1 MHRALPKRGGYVLLL
16 TLGIIAL
23 ASIALAGLARHSL
36 NLATSAGQAADDLQR
51 RWGLLSV
58 RHVLVDRT
66 NEILEAQV
74 PDELASL
81 PPWPKPAQVSASFLL
96 GDQQFTVTLADED
109 AKVDLN
115 TIYTRKRDR
124 LLPAIR
130 RLSRGA
136 QFAAPDV
143 RLTPNAGSGTPFTSW
158 GQVFE
163 LASLP
168 NEKNA
173 SVALVSIGDEMTCWG
188 SGRLNLRR
196 ASDAAVR
203 EIASL
208 ALPAKE
214 VGELVQNRKNWG
226 GQGVEELLD
235 ELELKRPQYLAARR
249 LLGTESRNFSLWV
262 EIEDG
267 QRNWSYLYVDNGKPI
282 CFAW

>member
-1 MHRALPKRGGYVLLL
+1 MRRTTQNHGGYVLLL
-16 TLGIIAL
+16 TLGMIAL

-36 NLATSAGQAADDLQR
+36 NLAASAGQAADDLQR

-58 RHVLVDRT
+58 RHVLLGRAS
-66 NEILEAQV
+66 EFLEAQV
-74 PDELASL
+74 PDELADL
-81 PPWPKPAQVSASFLL
+81 PPWPKPAHVSASFQMA
-96 GDQQFTVTLADED
+96 GQRFTVTIADED

-115 TIYTRKRDR
+115 RIYQRKRDR

-130 RLSRGA
+130 QLSRDA
-136 QFAAPDV
+136 NSAAPSV
-143 RLTPNAGSGTPFTSW
+143 RLMPNADNRTPFTSW

-163 LASLP
+163 LARTL
-168 NEKNA
+168 NENNA
-173 SVALVSIGDEMTCWG
+173 SGTLISLSDEMTCWG

-196 ASDAAVR
+196 ASDAAVC

-226 GQGVEELLD
+226 GQGVEELLG
-235 ELELKRPQYLAARR
+235 ELELRRPQYLAARR
-249 LLGTESRNFSLWV
+249 LLGTESRNYSMWV

-267 QRNWSYLYVDNGKPI
+267 QRSWSYLYVDNGRPI